1 MELPPTDLSSH
12 VNVEFVSPFGVIVRP
27 AGAEAEMTE
36 VPVPAARDLVRK
48 YHLLVCR
55 GFGALSDPE
64 ELTRYAASWGQVLTW
79 SFGAVLD
86 LVEHERPADHVF
98 DNTGVSFHW
107 DGMFVDRI
115 PEFQIFQCIKAL
127 DKGQGGR
134 TIFCDT
140 TRVLDDADAPTQK
153 LWESLTLT
161 YRVTKESHYGGTAVS
176 PLVVEHPAR
185 GFRTIRYL
193 EPVSENIGYVNR
205 PRVTF
210 HDVPQQRVP
219 EIEQALRNAL
229 YEPRHCYAHEWQTG
243 DVVIADNYTLLHG
256 REPYASRCGRH
267 LRRVHVLGDPPLT
280 NLALQ
285 NSSGPTQGGTEPI
298 KERQ

>member
-1 MELPPTDLSSH
+1 MELPPTDLSSQF
-12 VNVEFVSPFGVIVRP
+12 NVEVISPFGVIIRP
-27 AGAEAEMTE
+27 TGAEEDLTE
-36 VPVPAARDLVRK
+36 VPVPTARDLARK
-48 YHLLVCR
+48 YCLVVFR

-64 ELTRYAASWGQVLTW
+64 ELARYAASWGQLLTW
-79 SFGAVLD
+79 PFGAVLD

-127 DKGQGGR
+127 DEGQGGR

-140 TRVLDDADAPTQK
+140 TQVLDDADAPTQK

-185 GFRTIRYL
+185 GFPTIRYL

-210 HDVPQQRVP
+210 HDVPQQRVA
-219 EIEQALRNAL
+219 EIEQALRDAL

-243 DVVIADNYTLLHG
+243 DVVVADNYTLLHG

-267 LRRVHVLGDPPLT
+267 LRRVHVLGDPPLM
-280 NLALQ
+280 NPALQ
-285 NSSGPTQGGTEPI
+285 
-298 KERQ
+298 